1 MSLILEALKRSR
13 REKTRASAREKN
25 GYALEPVFSALGYS
39 EGENKRPA
47 QRLPLRFAALILAGL
62 ALSAI
67 YHFDLPK
74 SWRGDRPVART
85 SAPSAVEKMPGN
97 PEPESGSI
105 KPESV
110 PQPPEPLPPSP
121 RAEEATGVRV
131 STSPEAAISNP
142 PMKSETLSLKPRMES
157 PPPDKPALPRV
168 EPAHP
173 ASGAGAGDGRQEM
186 GGKREAADKAAS
198 PPSHEVERGEVPAA
212 RLPPSDLELAVFYH
226 RSGDIFKASE
236 AYRKLLAADPF
247 NHEAH
252 DNFGLLLQEIG
263 KHEEAIEEHKK
274 AILLKPDSAKAY
286 NNLGFAYLNKDRLSE
301 AQENFER
308 ALRLDPYNQAAQN
321 NLALVYLRQ
330 GSNEQAKNALIK
342 LLGINPRHPHAH
354 YNLALIYDEEGAIS
368 RAVEHYRSFLEHA
381 GADAVAGARSGKL
394 LAEVRKR
401 IAELE
406 AKKP

>member
-1 MSLILEALKRSR
+1 MSLLLEALKRSR
-13 REKTRASAREKN
+13 KEKTRSSAREKS

-39 EGENKRPA
+39 EGEDKRDA
-47 QRLPLRFAALILAGL
+47 RRRLPLRFAALILVSTLLAGP
-62 ALSAI
+62 ALIAI
-67 YHFDLPK
+67 YRFDLPH
-74 SWRGDRPVART
+74 SWRGGRPVAPT
-85 SAPSAVEKMPGN
+85 SVLSAMKKIPDDPEAESAPPAGETTRGN
-97 PEPESGSI
+97 RPLAPTAAANRPLRIESS
-105 KPESV
+105 S
-110 PQPPEPLPPSP
+110 L
-121 RAEEATGVRV
+121 
-131 STSPEAAISNP
+131 EAAVP
-142 PMKSETLSLKPRMES
+142 KPGLKSKIQSPKPRTGS
-157 PPPDKPALPRV
+157 PPPERTARARFEPALV
-168 EPAHP
+168 
-173 ASGAGAGDGRQEM
+173 ASGTGAGDGKGETESEKQE
-186 GGKREAADKAAS
+186 GTGPTEKGNFA
-198 PPSHEVERGEVPAA
+198 GAA

-226 RSGDIFKASE
+226 KSGDILKASE

-263 KHEEAIEEHKK
+263 KYDEAIEEHKK
-274 AILLKPDSAKAY
+274 AIVLRPDSAKAY
-286 NNLGFAYLNKDRLSE
+286 NNLGFAYLNKGQLSQ
-301 AQENFER
+301 ARENFER

-381 GADAVAGARSGKL
+381 GAGAVAGARSDEL
-394 LAEVRKR
+394 LAEVRRR